1 MTGSW
6 KGRMRIRVSVLKIQT
21 SCFEYRN
28 PSLPS
33 PGYSPEAEKNPLWCP
48 VSKDTLFLHEV
59 MRGSCL
65 TAGWKR
71 KARNLMAFHRIFS
84 VPASLLLSRCLYF
97 QFLRI
102 LQGISPTNPADL
114 SPTHVSSFSSLVS
127 YLPFL
132 LLLFLSSQIMAQ
144 DFDCLPFSSKTFLFI
159 DIVTQGW
166 AFERRKG

>member
-84 VPASLLLSRCLYF
+84 VPASLLLFKVLVLLVPEDSTRHFTNKPCRPLTNTRE
-97 QFLRI
+97 QFL
-102 LQGISPTNPADL
+102 
-114 SPTHVSSFSSLVS
+114 FSGKLFAIPPP
-127 YLPFL
+127 PF
-132 LLLFLSSQIMAQ
+132 FV
-144 DFDCLPFSSKTFLFI
+144 FI
-159 DIVTQGW
+159 DYGLG
-166 AFERRKG
+166 F